1 MIFIRI
7 LQRKDAAAIILAV
20 ALGLAVAQFMSVVA
34 LGVSQLLDAAINGNI
49 GGKTGY
55 TYDWRV
61 SLFTPA
67 MLLFLQ
73 VIVLELL
80 ARIVI
85 GLRRLLRAGRI
96 TRKKR

>member
-1 MIFIRI
+1 MLFIRI

-49 GGKTGY
+49 GGKNGY
-55 TYDWRV
+55 TYDWRA
-61 SLFTPA
+61 SLFNPA

-73 VIVLELL
+73 VTILELL

-96 TRKKR
+96 VRKKR